1 MKEAARYYAGAA
13 FWAETGLLIRQV
25 LAMHTQ

>member
-13 FWAETGLLIRQV
+13 FWADGAFNQAGAGYARY
-25 LAMHTQ
+25 